1 MGDLLVPLE
10 VVGALI
16 MLVVAAFSSV
26 VLRRRWLSNGAG
38 AFDCSLRS
46 VMAPHG
52 KGWTLGIARY
62 QSDRIEWFRVFDL
75 SPRPRQIL
83 FRSDLMVQDRRSPRG
98 VEAFAVMTGFVIVS
112 CRRGTSFVE
121 LAMSEQ
127 AYTGFASWL
136 ESAPPGQNVSVA

>member
-1 MGDLLVPLE
+1 MGDLLVSLE
-10 VVGALI
+10 VLGVL
-16 MLVVAAFSSV
+16 LVLVLTVFVSV
-26 VLRRRWLSNGAG
+26 VLRRRWLSHGIG

-46 VMAPHG
+46 TMAPHG

-75 SPRPRQIL
+75 SPRPRQTL
-83 FRSDLMVQDRRSPRG
+83 LRADLMVQDRRSPRG

-112 CRRGTSFVE
+112 CRRGTSFIE

-136 ESAPPGQNVSVA
+136 ESAPPGQNISVA